1 MNKLAVAFLL
11 LTILIGT
18 TATTTTDAAVI
29 KAGSENVRVLKELQ
43 PVTRHLEEDE
53 QEGEPGEEGEEE
65 VEEEGGPE
73 EEVEEEEE
81 GEPGEEAENEMEL
94 SYAGAS
100 SSASIAVGAS
110 LLVAGAAIVAFAV
123 VKKRK
128 WNSDKSFSEP
138 LNGMELPYVRAEV

>member
-29 KAGSENVRVLKELQ
+29 KAESDNVRAPKELHQ
-43 PVTRHLEEDE
+43 VTRDL
-53 QEGEPGEEGEEE
+53 QEEEGEEE
-65 VEEEGGPE
+65 EEEGLEEEEEGPE
-73 EEVEEEEE
+73 EEEEE
-81 GEPGEEAENEMEL
+81 GEPGQEEENAMEL
-94 SYAGAS
+94 TYAGANS
-100 SSASIAVGAS
+100 STSIAMGAS

-128 WNSDKSFSEP
+128 LNTDKSFSEP
-138 LNGMELPYVRAEV
+138 LNDMELPYVRAQV